1 MWFTKRTKPISGFT
15 STGHVLGGTVEVPL
29 TREFP
34 IETIFV
40 RLTFTVGTGMATAN
54 PDSLQ
59 NILNGV
65 DLQVFDGVKPRS
77 VVKCSGPALLEYQ
90 VQTWF
95 NLDRV
100 TAANVNTNTTGAKVL
115 TYVISCA
122 HPQLSDPLGSSMLLP
137 VHLMPSNPTLT
148 LRLSTQAEMDVN
160 ATPTF
165 ALTGTITVDVWV
177 ARRQVSVVRWPY
189 LEWDLIENTQAFPQ
203 TVTEFLVEL
212 PTPGS
217 HTGQLYR
224 CYTSVSARGD
234 IQTANSP
241 WRIES
246 LGVVFR
252 QWLNSQLQ
260 VENDLSR
267 AADNGSPNFTAS
279 FFNDY
284 LTDKTGME
292 TGDFGSV
299 LDANVPVTS
308 GARIYLVTN
317 VTGGTG
323 VQMKIL
329 THRVY
334 GDLSRLKFVR

>member
-1 MWFTKRTKPISGFT
+1 MWFTKRTKPVSGFT
-15 STGHVLGGTVEVPL
+15 STGNVLGGTVEIPI

-34 IETIFV
+34 VEALFV
-40 RLTFTVGTGMATAN
+40 QLSFTVGTAMATAN
-54 PDSLQ
+54 ADSIQ
-59 NILNGV
+59 NILKSV

-100 TAANVNTNTTGAKVL
+100 TAANVNTNTAAAKTL
-115 TYVISCA
+115 TYVIPCS
-122 HPQLSDPLGSSMLLP
+122 HPQLSDPLGSALLLP

-148 LRLSTQAEMDVN
+148 LQLASQADMDTN

-165 ALTGTITVDVWV
+165 ALTGTITVTCWV
-177 ARRQVSVVRWPY
+177 ARRQVSVVKWPY
-189 LEWDLIENTQAFPQ
+189 LEWDLMENIQPFPQ
-203 TVTEFLVEL
+203 TVTEFQIEM

-217 HTGQLYR
+217 ITGHLMR
-224 CYTSVSARGD
+224 CYTGVATRGD
-234 IQTANSP
+234 IQTALSP

-252 QWLNSQLQ
+252 QWLNTQLQ

-267 AADNGSPNFTAS
+267 AADNASPNFVAS
-279 FFNDY
+279 FYNDF

-308 GARIYLVTN
+308 GARIYLVTS
-317 VTGGTG
+317 VTGGAG
-323 VQMKIL
+323 VQMKML